1 MYSEN
6 EQVTVLQKMR
16 HTAPF
21 SSKMEGALE
30 TETYFTT
37 IFNYQS
43 KNAFLAEDT
52 SGISDA
58 RAVVS

>member
-1 MYSEN
+1 
-6 EQVTVLQKMR
+6 MR